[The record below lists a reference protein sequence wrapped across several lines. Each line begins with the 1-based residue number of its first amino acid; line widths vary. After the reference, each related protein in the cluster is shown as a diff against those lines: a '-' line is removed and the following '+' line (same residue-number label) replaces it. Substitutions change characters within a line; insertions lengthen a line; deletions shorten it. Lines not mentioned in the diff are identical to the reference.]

1 MQVNLIFHLFFT
13 CMIHLLR
20 RIKGK
25 ITQLCMIFVFHTFE
39 ILQFFIF
46 IFIFSDDQ
54 NHRHKKNIKL
64 KF

>member
-39 ILQFFIF
+39 ILQFF
-46 IFIFSDDQ
+46 FSLITKTIDI
-54 NHRHKKNIKL
+54 KKNKTKIL
-64 KF
+64 M